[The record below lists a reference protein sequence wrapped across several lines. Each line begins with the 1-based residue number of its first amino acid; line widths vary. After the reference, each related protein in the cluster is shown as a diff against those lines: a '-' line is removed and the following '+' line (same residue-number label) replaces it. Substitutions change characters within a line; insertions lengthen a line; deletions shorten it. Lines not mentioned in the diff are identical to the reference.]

1 MMSQV
6 MVCARQAV
14 CSWGGGGGGFHHRP
28 IFVDIVEACEH
39 LGRDRKKTQSGVNI
53 FFFSNK
59 LLHLYFRLKHST
71 SKMCSCKCY
80 PHKK

>member
-1 MMSQV
+1 

-14 CSWGGGGGGFHHRP
+14 CSWGGFHLRP
-28 IFVDIVEACEH
+28 TFAQVVEACEL

-53 FFFSNK
+53 VFFSNK

-71 SKMCSCKCY
+71 FEMCSCKRY
-80 PHKK
+80 PHAIRK